1 MAFVVDLWG
10 KIAATLTIDVTCVRR
25 LKNAIKRQERSAGQI
40 ALYVSPAGRLCGIN
54 CLV

>member
-10 KIAATLTIDVTCVRR
+10 KIAATLTIDVSCVRH

-40 ALYVSPAGRLCGIN
+40 ALYVSPARRLCGIN